1 VSIFD
6 FLTSTRTFEVNHK
19 GVGLLFH
26 EKRREKKVT
35 AAINISNRHN
45 GAQPHI
51 VEWIK
56 QTLEPEFIQAVDFK
70 GREDLQA
77 LVPDYGNF
85 EAISHVQN
93 QRAKYIAN
101 IIADDDDERI
111 FSLEE
116 ILVFTFTPDEHVMFE
131 SVTYEAHAKIVE
143 FINTILNNT
152 IDDVQFP
159 ITSLSIL
166 KECYKICKDREFRPL
181 GERPPVWR
189 LSKPESL
196 GTLLSNHLG
205 DLSALNLH
213 SSATNYNAISAF
225 GTGIQSKHF
234 NAELITNT
242 LGRNGRA
249 IVIRKNG
256 DFSNIAKHLNG
267 QINTVLPNSDSINP
281 FWGVSNPQKF
291 YSLFVQFL
299 VSLATL
305 SREVADSEKA
315 SLSKA
320 IESAFKRHGKE
331 TDLTKIVEL
340 LQNEDAD
347 FASVYKIYI
356 SGDYANLFNG
366 EPTHD
371 CSNAFTLFNVA
382 NCLSG
387 QSIQR
392 ACISALALKSTV
404 ELSNSNSR
412 HNTLFI
418 NEADSLLDD
427 EGLSPLFYELTMT
440 SRPHGISIVS
450 SLNAVVSI
458 QNNKTINTIFKN
470 SAWTL
475 VGKVNNDDLSI
486 FEKENTFS
494 DEEFLQMTRSTLLR
508 HDKYVEVVIRN
519 GRNKGKFKY
528 YIDPCSYA
536 LFSHLDKYGAMV
548 SNYASSL
555 SLPEAISTVASVVR
569 DENKPF
575 FEK

>member
-1 VSIFD
+1 MSIFD
-6 FLTSTRTFEVNHK
+6 FLTSTRTFEVNYK

-45 GAQPHI
+45 GGQPHI

-56 QTLEPEFIQAVDFK
+56 QTLEPEFIQVVDFK

-85 EAISHVQN
+85 EAITHVQK
-93 QRAKYIAN
+93 QRAKYISN
-101 IIADDDDERI
+101 IIADDEDSRVV
-111 FSLEE
+111 SLEE

-131 SVTYEAHAKIVE
+131 SVTYDAHDKITD

-152 IDDVQFP
+152 ADDIQFP

-166 KECYKICKDREFRPL
+166 KECYKICKDREFRALDEKPPL
-181 GERPPVWR
+181 WR
-189 LSKPESL
+189 LSKPDSL
-196 GTLLSNHLG
+196 GTLLSNQMG
-205 DLSALNLH
+205 DLSALNLYE
-213 SSATNYNAISAF
+213 SATNFNSISAF

-234 NAELITNT
+234 NTELITNT
-242 LGRNGRA
+242 LGKNGRV

-256 DFSNIAKHLNG
+256 DFSNISKHLNG
-267 QINTVLPNSDSINP
+267 QVNTILPDSDSINP
-281 FWGVSNPQKF
+281 FWGISNPQKF
-291 YSLFVQFL
+291 HSIFLQFL

-305 SREVADSEKA
+305 SREVTDIEIKI
-315 SLSKA
+315 LSSS
-320 IESAFKRHGKE
+320 IETAFKLHGTE
-331 TDLTKIVEL
+331 TELTKIVDIAKRESVEL
-340 LQNEDAD
+340 
-347 FASVYKIYI
+347 ASVYKTYT

-366 EPTHD
+366 KPTHD

-392 ACISALALKSTV
+392 ACLSALATKGIV
-404 ELSNSNSR
+404 ELSKSDSR
-412 HNTLFI
+412 YNILFF
-418 NEADSLLDD
+418 NEADSLLSD
-427 EGLSPLFYELTMT
+427 EGLTPLLSDITMT
-440 SRPHGISIVS
+440 SRQHRIAVIS
-450 SLNAVVSI
+450 SLNAISSI
-458 QNNKTINTIFKN
+458 QSIKAINAIFKN

-475 VGKVNNDDLSI
+475 VGKVNNEDLSTL
-486 FEKENTFS
+486 EESNTFT
-494 DEEFLQMTRSTLLR
+494 DNDFLQMTRSTLLR
-508 HDKYVEVVIRN
+508 HDKFIEVVIRN
-519 GRNKGKFKY
+519 GRNTGKFKY

-536 LFSHLDKYGAMV
+536 LFSYSEKHSEMI

-555 SLPEAISTVASVVR
+555 SLPEAISAVASVVR
-569 DENKPF
+569 DENKSF